1 MGGLVKIIAL
11 ALALMISFQYIVTFD
26 IDNISG
32 TYRSS
37 NNVTVEIDTGGPSY
51 FTYQDSNSN
60 CVIFWKTS
68 DIVSYGSKCNSG
80 TDIAL
85 TWQAIF
91 DKTNQTVHFTNNDG
105 LDLIVKL
112 EKSRRWWPFMF
123 GRNLTREKA
132 LD

>member
-1 MGGLVKIIAL
+1 MVKLIKIIVLSL
-11 ALALMISFQYIVTFD
+11 ALILAFRYIIHFD
-26 IDNISG
+26 VDNISG
-32 TYRSS
+32 SYRSKD
-37 NNVTVEIDTGGPSY
+37 NVIVDIDTSGPTY

-91 DKTNQTVHFTNNDG
+91 DKKNKTINFTNNDG
-105 LDLIVKL
+105 LELLVKKDESRQWWSLIPGAELVK
-112 EKSRRWWPFMF
+112 
-123 GRNLTREKA
+123 KA
-132 LD
+132 LE